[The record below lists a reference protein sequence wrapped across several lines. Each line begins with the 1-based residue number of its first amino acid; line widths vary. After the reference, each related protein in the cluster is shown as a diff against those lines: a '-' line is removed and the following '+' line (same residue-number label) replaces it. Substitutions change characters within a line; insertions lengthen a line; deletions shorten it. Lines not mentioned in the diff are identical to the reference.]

1 MDDCL
6 GGLINA
12 YETSDTLVQM
22 FRVKCFFNLL
32 FTNVKVFKKI
42 GIFLLLS
49 LIVCVR

>member
-22 FRVKCFFNLL
+22 FRVKKILNLL
-32 FTNVKVFKKI
+32 FTNVKVFKKKEFFI
-42 GIFLLLS
+42 IIFNC
-49 LIVCVR
+49 VC